1 MPYKDKEKQK
11 AYQREYRKKERQML
25 KELRAKQKLDSSVQL
40 VDKEDK
46 KHDFH
51 TF

>member
-25 KELRAKQKLDSSVQL
+25 KELRAKQKLVSSVQKDA
-40 VDKEDK
+40 DKQ
-46 KHDFH
+46 
-51 TF
+51 